1 LVTEVVVSPEEV
13 QAALLKAVA
22 HPFRIRVLEVLSE
35 DEECVCHLSAL
46 FDRPQPYVSQQ
57 LAALKEAGLLVDRRE
72 AQRVFYR
79 SADSRIT
86 HLLEIARSLTGA
98 SRYPAAE
105 PRAPVPGC
113 GCPKCDSTGE

>member
-1 LVTEVVVSPEEV
+1 VEAVLSPEEM
-13 QAALLKAVA
+13 QAAMLRAVA
-22 HPFRIRVLEVLSE
+22 HPFRIRLLEVLSE

-57 LAALKEAGLLVDRRE
+57 LAALKEAGLVADRRH

-79 SADSRIT
+79 SADSRIAL
-86 HLLEIARSLTGA
+86 LLETARSLTGA
-98 SRYPAAE
+98 LREQSE